1 MTDCGDHL
9 FISAGDERRSG
20 QAEQLALETLQQMPA
35 VEVLE
40 EIGVPALA
48 IDVHGTILFAN
59 AAFVAMVGRT
69 QRRLGRLRF
78 HQIFVNPAEGQA
90 ATAMHAYTDDLVEL
104 THRDGSTVLARMT
117 KSAMNSHD
125 DALAFVVFQDLAERL

>member
-20 QAEQLALETLQQMPA
+20 QAEQLAAEKLQQMSA

-48 IDVHGTILFAN
+48 IDVHGTIVFAN
-59 AAFVAMVGRT
+59 AAYAAMAGRT
-69 QRRLGRLRF
+69 QRSLGRLRF
-78 HQIFVNPAEGQA
+78 HQIFVNPAEGHA

-117 KSAMNSHD
+117 KSAMNHHD
-125 DALAFVVFQDLAERL
+125 DALAFVVFQDLAEGP

>member
-1 MTDCGDHL
+1 MTDHGDHL

-20 QAEQLALETLQQMPA
+20 QAEQLAAEKLQQMST

-40 EIGVPALA
+40 EIGLPALA

-59 AAFVAMVGRT
+59 AAFAAMLGQT
-69 QRRLGRLRF
+69 QRSLGQVRF
-78 HQIFVNPAEGQA
+78 HQIFVNPLRDKRPPPCTPTIDE
-90 ATAMHAYTDDLVEL
+90 LVEL

-117 KSAMNSHD
+117 KSAMNRRD
-125 DALAFVVFQDLAERL
+125 DALAFVVFRELAERL

>member
-1 MTDCGDHL
+1 MTDHSGHL
-9 FISAGDERRSG
+9 SISAGDERRSG
-20 QAEQLALETLQQMPA
+20 RAEQLAAEKLQQMPA
-35 VEVLE
+35 VQVLE

-59 AAFVAMVGRT
+59 AAFAAMVGRT
-69 QRRLGRLRF
+69 QRSLGKLRF

-90 ATAMHAYTDDLVEL
+90 ATTKHAYTDELVAL

-117 KSAMNSHD
+117 KSAMNRHD

>member
-117 KSAMNSHD
+117 KSAMNHHD
-125 DALAFVVFQDLAERL
+125 DALAFVVFQDLADRP

>member
-117 KSAMNSHD
+117 KSAMNRHD

>member
-1 MTDCGDHL
+1 MTDRGDHL
-9 FISAGDERRSG
+9 SISAGDGRRSG
-20 QAEQLALETLQQMPA
+20 EAEQLAAEKLQQMPA
-35 VEVLE
+35 VQVLE

-59 AAFVAMVGRT
+59 AAFAAMVGRT
-69 QRRLGRLRF
+69 QRSLGKLRF

-90 ATAMHAYTDDLVEL
+90 ATTKHAYTDELVEL

-117 KSAMNSHD
+117 KSAMNRHD
-125 DALAFVVFQDLAERL
+125 DTLAFVVFQDLAEPL

>member
-90 ATAMHAYTDDLVEL
+90 ATAMHAYTDELVEL

-117 KSAMNSHD
+117 KSAMNRHD